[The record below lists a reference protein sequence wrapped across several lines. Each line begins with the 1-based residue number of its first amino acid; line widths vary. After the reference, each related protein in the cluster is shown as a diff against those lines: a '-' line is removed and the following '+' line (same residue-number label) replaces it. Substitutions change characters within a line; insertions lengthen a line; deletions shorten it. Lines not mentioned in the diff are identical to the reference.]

1 MPINSFIKASFFWIS
16 FMAKENLYFQKNRS
30 LRQIGFKEKSW
41 ERLQSNTLEAK
52 SIMAILKISGDME
65 KDICSLM
72 MVVSTK
78 ANSMKAN

>member
-1 MPINSFIKASFFWIS
+1 
-16 FMAKENLYFQKNRS
+16 MAKENLYFKKNRS

-78 ANSMKAN
+78 ANSMKVN

>member
-1 MPINSFIKASFFWIS
+1 
-16 FMAKENLYFQKNRS
+16 MAKENLYFQKNRS

>member
-1 MPINSFIKASFFWIS
+1 MG
-16 FMAKENLYFQKNRS
+16 KENLYFQKNRS

-78 ANSMKAN
+78 ANSMKVN